1 MLATHDE
8 WAAAPDFHVWVDV
21 TAEPPSVGVSGEV
34 DLLTC
39 AAFRDAL
46 MEAAEAGSGTIAIDF
61 RRVTFMGSTGIRE
74 LMCASRTVDRI
85 EVRSP
90 SAMVRRALE
99 AAGLPTGIVLSTT

>member
-1 MLATHDE
+1 MLATRDE

-21 TAEPPSVGVSGEV
+21 TSDPPCVGVSGEI

-46 MEAAEAGSGTIAIDF
+46 IEAAEQGTDMIALDF

-74 LMCASRTVDRI
+74 LVRVLRRVDRV

-90 SAMVRRALE
+90 APIVRRALE
-99 AAGLPTGIVLSTT
+99 AAGFGRSVILSED